1 MIRLFQIDWLKLRSY
16 RAFWVL
22 SAMYLFVI
30 SFLPISIL
38 EFMKWLESQG
48 VKFEQWSPRNIP
60 IVHFPDVWQNM
71 AYIAVFFKFFIAVLV
86 IILITNE
93 YSYKTIRQNIIDG
106 MSRLDFLKSKII
118 SLTILCLSASIFL
131 FVLCLA
137 AGLIYTPHLIIG
149 EIFENS
155 EFIFG
160 YFLDILFFSMF
171 ALLVGNLFKK
181 AGLSIALI
189 VMIIPIEYIITSNLP
204 ESISVIADY
213 FPMHVMNSLIKLPF
227 PKYILMEIQDYL
239 SLSSV
244 ALCIAYIALFAY
256 LNYLILKKRDLTN

>member
-1 MIRLFQIDWLKLRSY
+1 MIRLFQIDWLKLKSY

-22 SAMYLFVI
+22 GIMYLFLI

-38 EFMKWLESQG
+38 EFLKWLESKG
-48 VKFEQWSPRNIP
+48 VKFEEWSPKNIP
-60 IVHFPDVWQNM
+60 ILHFPDVWQNL

-86 IILITNE
+86 IMTITNE
-93 YSYKTIRQNIIDG
+93 FSYKTIRQNIIDG

-118 SLTILCLSASIFL
+118 SIVILCLFASVFL
-131 FVLCLA
+131 FFLCLL
-137 AGLIYTPHLIIG
+137 AGLIYTPHLIAG

-155 EFIFG
+155 EFILG

-171 ALLVGNLFKK
+171 AMLVGNLFKK

-189 VMIIPIEYIITSNLP
+189 VMIIPIEYIITANLP
-204 ESISVIADY
+204 ESISGIAAY
-213 FPMHVMNSLIKLPF
+213 FPMHVMNSIIKLPF

-239 SLSSV
+239 SFSSI

-256 LNYLILKKRDLTN
+256 LNYVILKKRDLTN